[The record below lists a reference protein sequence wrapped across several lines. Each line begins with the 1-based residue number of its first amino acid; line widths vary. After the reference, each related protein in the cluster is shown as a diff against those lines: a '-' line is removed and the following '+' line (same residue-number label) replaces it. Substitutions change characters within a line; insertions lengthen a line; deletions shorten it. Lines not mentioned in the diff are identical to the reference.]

1 MYCSPSTDRSDLSY
15 LILTNHVQTISR
27 HKCLSTIN
35 QLTSYTTKRLFKTF
49 KTIALD
55 KLFGLNFKDDSPT
68 FVCHQSSLVCLSSF
82 VKILRFPLFT
92 INFQIVNFAIRIEN
106 LIVLFKY
113 SMKPFHRRMANL
125 SGIDPTENGSKSAV
139 REHLWL
145 KYRTLQK
152 LL

>member
-1 MYCSPSTDRSDLSY
+1 MCEISEKGRSRAG
-15 LILTNHVQTISR
+15 HVERPLLGSW
-27 HKCLSTIN
+27 
-35 QLTSYTTKRLFKTF
+35 
-49 KTIALD
+49 LD
-55 KLFGLNFKDDSPT
+55 AHSFRKDGLNFKDDSPT

-92 INFQIVNFAIRIEN
+92 INFQIENFAIRIEN